1 MTGTAVFVDSR
12 GGNTRRVAEA
22 IAAEAGT
29 AVGDIESPLPEDATL
44 IFLGSGT
51 YGGAPGIGMMKFV
64 TDNDLSGRKVAVF
77 GTSMSPEG
85 AQKMIAAMDDALKRN
100 GATVLGTF
108 DCRGKFLLFSRGHPD
123 ETDLGNARA
132 FARDMI
138 RNH

>member
-1 MTGTAVFVDSR
+1 MTGTVVFVDSR

-29 AVGDIESPLPEDATL
+29 AVGDIEAPLPEAATC

-51 YGGAPGIGMMKFV
+51 CGGAPGIGMMKFV
-64 TDNDLSGRKVAVF
+64 TDNDLSGRTVAIF

-85 AQKMIAAMDDALKRN
+85 AQKMIAAMDDALKRK

-132 FARDMI
+132 FARDLI
-138 RNH
+138 RKH

>member
-1 MTGTAVFVDSR
+1 MTGIVVFVDSR
-12 GGNTRRVAEA
+12 GGNTRKIAEV

-29 AVGDIESPLPEDATL
+29 AVGDITDSLPDTAKL
-44 IFLGSGT
+44 VFLGSGT

-64 TDNDLSGRKVAVF
+64 TDNDFSGRNVAVF
-77 GTSMSPEG
+77 GTSMSPGG
-85 AQKMIAAMDDALKRN
+85 AQKMVAAMVDALKRK

-108 DCRGKFLLFSRGHPD
+108 DCRGKFLLFRRGHPD

-138 RNH
+138 SKH

>member
-12 GGNTRRVAEA
+12 GGNTRKVAEA
-22 IAAEAGT
+22 IAAEART
-29 AVGDIESPLPEDATL
+29 AVGDITALLPEDAKMV
-44 IFLGSGT
+44 FLGSGT
-51 YGGAPGIGMMKFV
+51 YGGAPGIGMMKFI
-64 TDNDLSGRKVAVF
+64 TDNDLSGRMVAIF

-85 AQKMIAAMDDALKRN
+85 AQKMIAAMDDALKRK

-132 FARDMI
+132 FARDLI
-138 RNH
+138 RKH